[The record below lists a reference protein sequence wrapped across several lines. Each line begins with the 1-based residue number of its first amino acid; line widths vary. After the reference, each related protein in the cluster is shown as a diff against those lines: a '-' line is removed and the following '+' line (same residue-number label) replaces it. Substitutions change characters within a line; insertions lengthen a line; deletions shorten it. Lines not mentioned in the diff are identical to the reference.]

1 MTAPSSPPAPAS
13 GTSHARAIK
22 SAIGL
27 VVLVVLMGLVV
38 LVVAAGH
45 FGIGPLTAEPTAS
58 TRPRIMSGASTAC
71 PCGSIA
77 PTSAGSS
84 VDAET
89 GLRWVS
95 LDDLPAE
102 ARRTVTLIEKG
113 GPYPYSKDGVTFG
126 NRERVLPRQSSGY
139 YREYTVKTPGEGDRG
154 ARRIVTGDDD
164 RMFWTADHYET
175 FQRIRR

>member
-1 MTAPSSPPAPAS
+1 MSTPTPSRPGSS
-13 GTSHARAIK
+13 RSRAVR

-27 VVLVVLMGLVV
+27 VVLVVLVI
-38 LVVAAGH
+38 VAGR
-45 FGIGPLTAEPTAS
+45 FGIGPLTAEPS
-58 TRPRIMSGASTAC
+58 TSSTPRIMSGASTPC
-71 PCGSIA
+71 PCGSVA
-77 PTSAGSS
+77 PPSAGSS

-113 GPYPYSKDGVTFG
+113 GPYPYSKDGATFG

-139 YREYTVKTPGEGDRG
+139 YREYTVKTPGESDRG
-154 ARRIVTGDDD
+154 ARRIVTGDKD
-164 RMFWTADHYET
+164 RMFFWTDDHYET

>member
-1 MTAPSSPPAPAS
+1 MTAPTRPPRPGEPKS
-13 GTSHARAIK
+13 GAGPSRARAVK

-27 VVLVVLMGLVV
+27 VVLVVLVV
-38 LVVAAGH
+38 VAGH
-45 FGIGPLTAEPTAS
+45 FGVGPLTAEPSGSMT
-58 TRPRIMSGASTAC
+58 PRIMSGASTPC
-71 PCGSIA
+71 PCGSVGP
-77 PTSAGSS
+77 PTASSS

-102 ARRTVTLIEKG
+102 ARRTVILIEKG
-113 GPYPYSKDGVTFG
+113 GPYPYSKDGVGFG
-126 NRERVLPRQSSGY
+126 NRERVLPRQPSGY
-139 YREYTVKTPGEGDRG
+139 YHEYTVKTPGESDRG

-164 RMFWTADHYET
+164 RTFFWTADHYET